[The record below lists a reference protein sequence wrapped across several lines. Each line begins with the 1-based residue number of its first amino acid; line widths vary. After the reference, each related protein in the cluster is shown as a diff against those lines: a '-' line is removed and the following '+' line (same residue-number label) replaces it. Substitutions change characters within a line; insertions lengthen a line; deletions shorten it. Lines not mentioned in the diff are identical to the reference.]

1 MNNEIRSRGEKI
13 FDAFN
18 VVLMFVLMFIFI
30 YPFWDTL
37 ILSVSDASEANRMGF
52 RFLPKWPLN
61 FDAYQK
67 VFAQKEFLTAA
78 LNSVWRTVI
87 GTVCTTGFTFM
98 GAFVLAKKTLPGRKA
113 ITIFITVTMF
123 FGGGLVPT
131 YLLMQNLGLHGS
143 RWAWILPG
151 LTSAWYLFIA
161 RNFLMGVSETIEEAA
176 RIDGANTFQ
185 VMGRIVFPMSK
196 PVLAVIALWT
206 AVGQWNSWYDA
217 QLYTNKEELMVLQL
231 LLRRILINNDPGILA
246 GALTSSTAVT
256 TPETVKAATIIVTIL
271 PIVLTYPFFQK
282 YFVKGVNIGSVKG

>member
-1 MNNEIRSRGEKI
+1 MNNEIRSRGERI

-18 VVLMFVLMFIFI
+18 VVLMFALMFIFI

-87 GTVCTTGFTFM
+87 GTVCTTAFTFM

-143 RWAWILPG
+143 RWSWILPG

-185 VMGRIVFPMSK
+185 VMGLVVLPMSK

-206 AVGQWNSWYDA
+206 AVGQWTSWYDA

-231 LLRRILINNDPGILA
+231 LLRRILINNDPGVLA